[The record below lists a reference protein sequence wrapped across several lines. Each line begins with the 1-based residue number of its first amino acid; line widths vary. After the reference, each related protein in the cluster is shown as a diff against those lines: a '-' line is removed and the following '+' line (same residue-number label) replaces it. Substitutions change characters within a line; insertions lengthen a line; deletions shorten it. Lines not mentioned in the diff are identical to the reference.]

1 MPPTLPL
8 HPHPHPPTLTP
19 PQRFSTLLA
28 SMPTVAML
36 PPAPIPTLTLLTSL
50 CKVVGWLEMAR
61 DRATSWFSRE
71 QL

>member
-1 MPPTLPL
+1 
-8 HPHPHPPTLTP
+8 
-19 PQRFSTLLA
+19 
-28 SMPTVAML
+28 MPTVAML

-71 QL
+71 SL